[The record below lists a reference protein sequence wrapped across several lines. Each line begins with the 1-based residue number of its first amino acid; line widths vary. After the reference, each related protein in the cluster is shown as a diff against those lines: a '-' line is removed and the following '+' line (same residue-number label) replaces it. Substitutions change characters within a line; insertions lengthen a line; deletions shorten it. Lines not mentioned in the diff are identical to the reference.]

1 MSFLDDILDVGSSV
15 WGWATG
21 GSTSAGLA
29 RAAALAY
36 MLRELTNSMNKSDD
50 TKTNPGTGTN
60 KPNSTSTNSTISY
73 SREQVD
79 PNTENSIPVVY
90 GQAYISG
97 SVIDAVMVDNNQVM
111 FYAIALCEKTGYLLS
126 TRDPV
131 TELAE
136 DSLIR
141 INEIYW
147 NDLQMVFRYDSPM
160 DTHLGHMAQR
170 LVNQDGVSSND
181 IEGLVNIWLFNN
193 GSNSPVPLF
202 GYPFYDQRP
211 AYQIFPN
218 WTPNHTMDGLVFAIV
233 SVKYSAVKN
242 ITGLGTL
249 RFKITNTLKKPGD
262 VMFDY
267 MTNTR
272 YGAGINAQEVYDI

>member
-15 WGWATG
+15 WDWATG
-21 GSTSAGLA
+21 NSTSAGLA

-36 MLRELTNSMNKSDD
+36 MLRELTNSMNKSNDAD
-50 TKTNPGTGTN
+50 KNIGTGTN
-60 KPNSTSTNSTISY
+60 KPNSTSTNSTVSY

-97 SVIDAVMVDNNQVM
+97 SIVDAVMTDNNQVM
-111 FYAIALCEKTGYLLS
+111 WYCLALCEKTGYLLS

-131 TELAE
+131 STLAE
-136 DSLIR
+136 DSTIR

-147 NDLQMVFRYDSPM
+147 NDLQMIFRYDSVQ
-160 DTHLGHMAQR
+160 DTHNGHQAQR
-170 LVNQDGVSSND
+170 LVNQDGVYSDD
-181 IEGLVNIWLFNN
+181 IDGLVNIWLFNN
-193 GSNSPVPLF
+193 GSNNPVPLF
-202 GYPFYDQRP
+202 GYPSYDQRK
-211 AYQIFPN
+211 AYEIFPN
-218 WTPNHTMDGLVFAIV
+218 WTPNHTMDEIVFAIV
-233 SVKYSAVKN
+233 KVKYSAPKN

-262 VMFDY
+262 VLFDY

-272 YGAGINAQEVYDI
+272 YGCGINAQEVYDI